1 VRSKCKISLSAARRN
16 NLKIKKNK
24 ILFVACGCVTLRIG
38 GGGAIRM
45 RWDVWG
51 EVNDVAVGERRGFS
65 RAGTEKGFGCV
76 WVGAWEVKDVV
87 DMWPLASCAAF
98 RVQVPKKALDE
109 LSQGW

>member
-1 VRSKCKISLSAARRN
+1 MLQRALLLLPLLLLPPAAAAAAELLGMMMMMWEGGVR
-16 NLKIKKNK
+16 
-24 ILFVACGCVTLRIG
+24 FECGG
-38 GGGAIRM
+38 
-45 RWDVWG
+45 DVWW

-76 WVGAWEVKDVV
+76 WVGAWELNDVV
-87 DMWPLASCAAF
+87 DMWPLASAAF